1 MRAIDHKLLDL
12 PEIRKTLRRIYVA
25 QKDADYATADA
36 LRKGLLSI
44 DSGMRVAQNRDRVS
58 LWHFPDPPF
67 TGAYSMCNFGEFIAN
82 SLEEE

>member
-12 PEIRKTLRRIYVA
+12 PEIRKKLRLIHVA
-25 QKDADYATADA
+25 QKDADYATADDI
-36 LRKGLLSI
+36 RKELLGI
-44 DSGMRVAQNRDRVS
+44 DPGMRIAQNRDRVS

>member
-12 PEIRKTLRRIYVA
+12 PEIRKKLRLIHVA
-25 QKDADYATADA
+25 QKDADYATADDI
-36 LRKGLLSI
+36 RKELLSL
-44 DSGMRVAQNRDRVS
+44 DPGMKIAQNRDRVS